1 MEPFII
7 ATHRQLSRLH
17 PLYKLLIPHYLD
29 TMDINQAARQSLI
42 NAGGIIE
49 RSFTPG
55 KYSMEMSSTVYK
67 DWSFKEQ
74 GLPAD
79 LLKRFVLDE

>member
-1 MEPFII
+1 M
-7 ATHRQLSRLH
+7 H

-42 NAGGIIE
+42 DAGGIIE
-49 RSFTPG
+49 QCYTPG
-55 KYSMEMSSTVYK
+55 KYSIEMSSAVYK
-67 DWSFKEQ
+67 DWRFNEQ

>member
-1 MEPFII
+1 
-7 ATHRQLSRLH
+7 
-17 PLYKLLIPHYLD
+17 
-29 TMDINQAARQSLI
+29 MDINQAARQSLI